1 MFPRFTQNNSG
12 LHSHRTRGMGNGMH
26 VDCFAPKQI
35 LTKTNV
41 YTSFYFARL
50 PITAIEDTDKVLWDN
65 CLGGF
70 KGHSN
75 DEKVLKQLWIDG

>member
-12 LHSHRTRGMGNGMH
+12 LHSHRTRGMGMY

-35 LTKTNV
+35 LTKTNIN
-41 YTSFYFARL
+41 TSFYFARL
-50 PITAIEDTDKVLWDN
+50 PITAIEDTDKVLGDH
-65 CLGGF
+65 CFGGL